1 MIDRLITFALKQRLL
16 ILLGVAILVGGGILA
31 FVRLP
36 IDAFPDVTNI
46 QVQVITKAPGMS
58 PVEIEQLVTFPLE
71 VDLMGLPK
79 KTELRSISKF
89 GISVITV
96 VFEDGTDIY
105 WARQTVLE
113 RFLQAKEKL
122 PPNVESMLGPI
133 STGLG
138 EVYQYRLHGPK
149 YDLTDLRTLQDW
161 VVRPMLRTVPGVADV
176 NSLGGLPKEYQVL
189 VDPDRLKNFGLT
201 LRQVFEAVERN
212 NANVGGG
219 FIRHQEE
226 QFVVRGLGMIRNVDD
241 IRNIVVASERGTPIF
256 LRDVAEVGIGARTR
270 YGGVTYEGKG
280 EAVEGL
286 VLMLMGG
293 NSREIVTNVKAKVD
307 EINRVLPADVSIV
320 PFYDRTELVN
330 RAIWTVEKALLEGAV
345 LVVAVLIVFLGNL
358 RSAVIV
364 SLMLPLS
371 ILFTFV
377 LMKGL
382 GLSANLMSLGGLA
395 IGIGMLVDGAVVMVE
410 NIYRCLSEAGARADR
425 TELGPPMPPHP
436 RPLPAEPGPG
446 RAEKQARGG
455 STMHHILEAAREV
468 GRPVLFGILII
479 IVVFLPL
486 FSLTGVEGK
495 MFKPLAFTV
504 AFAMFG
510 SLILSLTLV
519 PVLCSLLF
527 AAGVKERE
535 PWLVRR
541 LRERYR
547 GVLAAALAHPKTLVG
562 GALGLLVGALVLFP
576 FIGKEFVPTLD
587 EGDIVINVTR
597 LPSISLDDSLRINGE
612 VERALMQFPEV
623 KTIVTR
629 TGTDEIGVDPMGPEL
644 SDIFII
650 LKPEREWTVGTKD
663 ELKEKMR
670 EAMDRIPGIA
680 YVFSQPIQMRVDEML
695 AGVRAQVAV
704 KIFGE
709 DMQVLAETATRIERV
724 LRGIPGAVDVRTE
737 QVSGQY
743 FLEIEA
749 DRQALAR
756 YGINVAD
763 LNEVVETAIGGK
775 VATEVVEGQRRFGVL
790 VRFPEAVRGDVQAVE
805 NLTVS
810 APDGA
815 RIPLKQLAA
824 IRVAE
829 GPVQINREEGSRR
842 IVIEANVEGRDI
854 ASFVADGQRRIAE
867 AVALPSGYYVTWGGQ
882 FENQQRAMQRL
893 AIVVPVALFLI
904 FLLLF
909 TAFNALRHAFLIL
922 ANIPFALIGGIV
934 SLFLSGLYLSVPAS
948 VGFIALFGVAI
959 LNGVVLVSTF
969 NQLRQEGL
977 TLEEAVRLGSERRL
991 RPVLMTALVASL
1003 GLVPLLL
1010 ATGPGSEVQKPL
1022 AVVVV
1027 GGLITSTALTLLVLP
1042 ALYRWVEGRRER
1054 RYGPEGT
1061 ALRAPEPEPVLQM
1074 GRDS

>member
-16 ILLGVAILVGGGILA
+16 ILLGVAILVGGGIVA

-149 YDLTDLRTLQDW
+149 YDLTELRTLQDW

-241 IRNIVVASERGTPIF
+241 IRNIVVVSERGTPIF

-293 NSREIVTNVKAKVD
+293 NSREIVTNVKTKVD
-307 EINRVLPADVSIV
+307 EINRVLPAGVAIV

-410 NIYRCLSEAGARADR
+410 NIYRHLS
-425 TELGPPMPPHP
+425 
-436 RPLPAEPGPG
+436 
-446 RAEKQARGG
+446 EKQARGG
-455 STMHHILEAAREV
+455 STVHHILEAAREV

-527 AAGVKERE
+527 AAGVQERE

-547 GVLAAALAHPKTLVG
+547 RMLAAALAHPKALVG
-562 GALGLLVGALVLFP
+562 GAVGLLIGALVLFP

-612 VERALMQFPEV
+612 VERALMKFPEV

-650 LKPEREWTVGTKD
+650 LKPEREWTVRTKE

-670 EAMDRIPGIA
+670 EAMDGIPGIA

-695 AGVRAQVAV
+695 AGVRAQIAV

-724 LRGIPGAVDVRTE
+724 LRGIPGAVDVRAE

-790 VRFPEAVRGDVQAVE
+790 VRFPEAVRGNVESVE

-854 ASFVADGQRRIAE
+854 ASFVAEGQQRIAE

-934 SLFLSGLYLSVPAS
+934 SLFISGLYLSVPAS

-969 NQLRQEGL
+969 NQLRQEGM

-1054 RYGPEGT
+1054 RYGPEGP
-1061 ALRAPEPEPVLQM
+1061 ALRVSEPEPVLQM

>member
-1 MIDRLITFALKQRLL
+1 MIDRLIAFALKQRLL
-16 ILLGVAILVGGGILA
+16 ILLAVAILIGGGILA

-293 NSREIVTNVKAKVD
+293 NSREIVTNVKTKVD

-371 ILFTFV
+371 ILSTFV

-410 NIYRCLSEAGARADR
+410 NIYRHLSD
-425 TELGPPMPPHP
+425 
-436 RPLPAEPGPG
+436 
-446 RAEKQARGG
+446 KQARGG

-695 AGVRAQVAV
+695 AGVRAQIAV

-709 DMQVLAETATRIERV
+709 DMQILAETATRIERV

-815 RIPLKQLAA
+815 SIPLKQLAA

-934 SLFLSGLYLSVPAS
+934 SLFFSGLYLSVPAS

-969 NQLRQEGL
+969 NQLRQEGM
-977 TLEEAVRLGSERRL
+977 TLEDAVRVGSERRL

-1027 GGLITSTALTLLVLP
+1027 GGLLTSTALTLLVLP

-1061 ALRAPEPEPVLQM
+1061 ALQASEPETVLQM

>member
-201 LRQVFEAVERN
+201 LRQVFEAVEHN

-226 QFVVRGLGMIRNVDD
+226 QFVVRGLGMIRTVDD

-410 NIYRCLSEAGARADR
+410 NIYRHLS
-425 TELGPPMPPHP
+425 
-436 RPLPAEPGPG
+436 
-446 RAEKQARGG
+446 EKQARGG

-541 LRERYR
+541 LRERYK
-547 GVLAAALAHPKTLVG
+547 GVLAAALAHPKTLIG
-562 GALGLLVGALVLFP
+562 GAVGLLVGALVLFP

-695 AGVRAQVAV
+695 AGVRAQIAV

-709 DMQVLAETATRIERV
+709 DMQVLAEQAGRIERV
-724 LRGIPGAVDVRTE
+724 LRGIPGAVDVRSE

-854 ASFVADGQRRIAE
+854 ASFVAEGQQRISE
-867 AVALPSGYYVTWGGQ
+867 AVKLPSGYYVTWGGQ

-909 TAFNALRHAFLIL
+909 TAFNALRHALLIL

-969 NQLRQEGL
+969 NQLRQEGM
-977 TLEEAVRLGSERRL
+977 TLEEAVRIGSERRL

-1054 RYGPEGT
+1054 RYGPEA
-1061 ALRAPEPEPVLQM
+1061 ALRAPEPEPVFQM

>member
-256 LRDVAEVGIGARTR
+256 LRDVAEVGIGSKTR

-293 NSREIVTNVKAKVD
+293 NSREIVTNVKTKVD

-345 LVVAVLIVFLGNL
+345 LVVVVLIVFLGNL

-410 NIYRCLSEAGARADR
+410 NIYRHLS
-425 TELGPPMPPHP
+425 
-436 RPLPAEPGPG
+436 
-446 RAEKQARGG
+446 EKQARGG

-547 GVLAAALAHPKTLVG
+547 RMLDGALAHPKALVG
-562 GALGLLVGALVLFP
+562 GAVGLLVGALVLFP

-650 LKPEREWTVGTKD
+650 LKPEREWTVQTKD

-695 AGVRAQVAV
+695 AGVRAQIAV

-775 VATEVVEGQRRFGVL
+775 VATDVVEGQRRFGVL
-790 VRFPEAVRGDVQAVE
+790 VRFSEAVRGDVQAIE

-854 ASFVADGQRRIAE
+854 ASFVADGQQRIAE
-867 AVALPSGYYVTWGGQ
+867 AVELPSGYYVTWGGQ

-969 NQLRQEGL
+969 NQLRQEGM

-1061 ALRAPEPEPVLQM
+1061 ALRVSEPEPVLQM

>member
-149 YDLTDLRTLQDW
+149 YDLTELRTLQDW

-345 LVVAVLIVFLGNL
+345 LVVVVLIVFLGNL

-410 NIYRCLSEAGARADR
+410 NIYRHLS
-425 TELGPPMPPHP
+425 
-436 RPLPAEPGPG
+436 
-446 RAEKQARGG
+446 EKQARGG

-547 GVLAAALAHPKTLVG
+547 RMLDGALAHPKALVG
-562 GALGLLVGALVLFP
+562 GAVGLLVGALVLFP

-650 LKPEREWTVGTKD
+650 LKPEREWTVQTKD

-695 AGVRAQVAV
+695 AGVRAQIAV

-775 VATEVVEGQRRFGVL
+775 VATDVVEGQRRFGVL
-790 VRFPEAVRGDVQAVE
+790 VRFSEAVRGDVQAIE

-854 ASFVADGQRRIAE
+854 ASFVADGQQRIAE
-867 AVALPSGYYVTWGGQ
+867 AVELPSGYYVTWGGQ

-969 NQLRQEGL
+969 NQLRQEGM

-1061 ALRAPEPEPVLQM
+1061 ALRVSEPEPVLQM

>member
-1 MIDRLITFALKQRLL
+1 MIDRLIAFALKQRLL
-16 ILLGVAILVGGGILA
+16 ILLAVAILIGGGILA

-122 PPNVESMLGPI
+122 PPGVESMLGPI

-293 NSREIVTNVKAKVD
+293 NSREIVTNVKTKVD

-410 NIYRCLSEAGARADR
+410 NIYRHLS
-425 TELGPPMPPHP
+425 
-436 RPLPAEPGPG
+436 
-446 RAEKQARGG
+446 EKQARGG

-547 GVLAAALAHPKTLVG
+547 RMLEVALAHPKKLVG
-562 GALGLLVGALVLFP
+562 GAVGLLVGALVLFP

-695 AGVRAQVAV
+695 AGVRAQIAV

-709 DMQVLAETATRIERV
+709 DMQILAETATRIERV
-724 LRGIPGAVDVRTE
+724 LRGIPGAVDVRSE

-790 VRFPEAVRGDVQAVE
+790 VRFPEAVRGNVESVE

-815 RIPLKQLAA
+815 RIPLKQLAT

-854 ASFVADGQRRIAE
+854 ASFVAEGQQRIAK
-867 AVALPSGYYVTWGGQ
+867 AVELPSGYYVTWGGQ

-934 SLFLSGLYLSVPAS
+934 ALFLSGLYLSVPAS

-969 NQLRQEGL
+969 NQLRQEGM
-977 TLEEAVRLGSERRL
+977 TLEEAVRVGSERRL

-1027 GGLITSTALTLLVLP
+1027 GGLLTSTALTMLVLP
-1042 ALYRWVEGRRER
+1042 ALYRWIEGRREQR
-1054 RYGPEGT
+1054 FGPVAP
-1061 ALRAPEPEPVLQM
+1061 ALRVSEPEPAVT
-1074 GRDS
+1074 GD

>member
-16 ILLGVAILVGGGILA
+16 ILLAVAILIGGGILA
-31 FVRLP
+31 FARLP

-58 PVEIEQLVTFPLE
+58 PVEVEQLVTFPLE

-122 PPNVESMLGPI
+122 SPGVESMLGPI

-138 EVYQYRLHGPK
+138 EVYQYRLHGPD
-149 YDLTDLRTLQDW
+149 YDLTELRTLQDW
-161 VVRPMLRTVPGVADV
+161 VVRPLLRTVPGVADV
-176 NSLGGLPKEYQVL
+176 NNLGGFPKEYQVL

-226 QFVVRGLGMIRNVDD
+226 QYVVRGLGMIHTIED
-241 IRNIVVASERGTPIF
+241 IKNIVVASERGTPIF
-256 LRDVAEVGIGARTR
+256 LRDVAEIRLGSRTR
-270 YGGVTYEGKG
+270 YGGVTSEGKG

-293 NSREIVTNVKAKVD
+293 NSREIVTNVKAKVE
-307 EINRVLPADVSIV
+307 EINRVLPQGVSIV

-330 RAIWTVEKALLEGAV
+330 RALWTVEKALLEGAV
-345 LVVAVLIVFLGNL
+345 LVVAVLILFLGNL

-371 ILFTFV
+371 VLFTFV

-410 NIYRCLSEAGARADR
+410 NIYRHLAD
-425 TELGPPMPPHP
+425 
-436 RPLPAEPGPG
+436 
-446 RAEKQARGG
+446 KQARGG
-455 STMHHILEAAREV
+455 STLHHILEAAREV

-495 MFKPLAFTV
+495 LFKPLAFTV
-504 AFAMFG
+504 AFAMLG

-519 PVLCSLLF
+519 PVLCSLLL

-535 PWLVRR
+535 PWPVRKV
-541 LRERYR
+541 RERYR
-547 GVLAAALAHPKTLVG
+547 RVLDAALARPKALVG
-562 GALGLLVGALVLFP
+562 GAVALLAGALALFP

-587 EGDIVINVTR
+587 EGDVVINVTR

-695 AGVRAQVAV
+695 AGVRAQIAV
-704 KIFGE
+704 KVFGE
-709 DMQVLAETATRIERV
+709 DMDVLADQAGRIERV

-743 FLEIEA
+743 FLEVEA

-775 VATEVVEGQRRFGVL
+775 VATDVVEGQRRFGVL
-790 VRFPEAVRGDVQAVE
+790 VRFPEAVRGDVQSVE
-805 NLTVS
+805 NLAVS

-815 RIPLKQLAA
+815 RIPLKQLAT

-854 ASFVADGQRRIAE
+854 ASFVAEGQQRIAE
-867 AVALPSGYYVTWGGQ
+867 SVALPPGYYVTWGGQ
-882 FENQQRAMQRL
+882 FENQQRAMRRL
-893 AIVVPVALFLI
+893 GIVVPVALFLI

-909 TAFNALRHAFLIL
+909 TAFNKLRHALLIL

-934 SLFLSGLYLSVPAS
+934 SLFLFGLYLSVPAS

-969 NQLRQEGL
+969 NQLRQEGMA
-977 TLEEAVRLGSERRL
+977 LEEAVRIGSERRL

-1054 RYGPEGT
+1054 EYGPDGTVPGASEADLPVESEGV
-1061 ALRAPEPEPVLQM
+1061 AR
-1074 GRDS
+1074 